1 MSATVGTYSRTKT
14 DDEMKLKTILQPLK
28 PFQLIGLISS
38 YLLGAGLVQYINPLI
53 DVDMMIQ
60 GGLFLFTFIIGLDYL
75 CGLQSTL
82 KFELWEDTSELD
94 LIRIRW
100 AYRIIAA
107 FFVTFSTSLFVG
119 WMVHGSLAPVVA
131 ILLVCNF
138 IIGMFYYL
146 AQVHENLQ
154 PYQVLFEVMLV
165 VISPP
170 LMAFFLQSGSI
181 HRFLTMSVVVL
192 VPLYLAYR
200 LLEDLVRFD
209 RESRVRTDALGIK
222 LGWDNVMILHNAL
235 ILTAYALLAFM
246 TILGLP
252 WFLTWPVFLGLP
264 IGLVEI
270 GLMERVRR
278 GYKPLWKVMQV
289 ATASLF
295 LISGYFL
302 AFAFWSR

>member
-1 MSATVGTYSRTKT
+1 MT
-14 DDEMKLKTILQPLK
+14 LKTILKPLQSL
-28 PFQLIGLISS
+28 QLIGLICS

-53 DVDMMIQ
+53 DVNAMVQ
-60 GGLFLFTFIIGLDYL
+60 GGVFFLSFIIALDYL
-75 CGLQSTL
+75 CGMQSTL
-82 KFELWEDTSELD
+82 KFELWEDTSPLD
-94 LIRIRW
+94 LVRIRW

-107 FFVTFSTSLFVG
+107 FFVTFSTSLFVA
-119 WMVHGSLAPVVA
+119 WMVQGNIEPAVTV
-131 ILLVCNF
+131 LLVGNLT
-138 IIGMFYYL
+138 IGMFYYL

-165 VISPP
+165 VVSPP
-170 LMAFFLQSGSI
+170 LMAFFLQSVPI
-181 HRFLTMSVVVL
+181 HRFLTMSVVVI

-235 ILTAYALLAFM
+235 ILTAYALLALITLF
-246 TILGLP
+246 GLP
-252 WFLTWPVFLGLP
+252 WFITWPVFLGLP

-270 GLMERVRR
+270 VLMERVRR
-278 GYKPLWKVMQV
+278 GYKPLWKIMQI
-289 ATASLF
+289 ATASTF
-295 LISGYFL
+295 LISVYFL

>member
-1 MSATVGTYSRTKT
+1 MT
-14 DDEMKLKTILQPLK
+14 LKTILQPLK

-38 YLLGAGLVQYINPLI
+38 YLLGAGLVQYVNPLI
-53 DVDMMIQ
+53 DVDMMVQ
-60 GGLFLFTFIIGLDYL
+60 GGLFLLTFIIALDYL

-82 KFELWEDTSELD
+82 KFDLWEDTSEID

-119 WMVHGSLAPVVA
+119 WMVQGSLEPAAAVLWVVN
-131 ILLVCNF
+131 L

-154 PYQVLFEVMLV
+154 PYQVLFEVILV
-165 VISPP
+165 VFSPP
-170 LMAFFLQSGSI
+170 LMAFFLQSGSV

-192 VPLYLAYR
+192 IPLYLSYR

-209 RESRVRTDALGIK
+209 LGSERQTDALGTK
-222 LGWDNVMILHNAL
+222 LGWDNMMILHNAL
-235 ILTAYALLAFM
+235 ILTGYALLAFM
-246 TILGLP
+246 TLLGLP
-252 WFLTWPVFLGLP
+252 WFITWPVFLGLP

-270 GLMERVRR
+270 WLMERVRR
-278 GYKPLWKVMQV
+278 GYKPLWRIMQI
-289 ATASLF
+289 ATASTF
-295 LISGYFL
+295 LISAYFL